1 MAQSDAEL
9 YLRLTGERALLEPAA
24 DDGRPD
30 DSPLSTAA
38 HALVAVGAL
47 TAGVAQ
53 AIADDYGLALAYRG
67 GEPAHV
73 RHVRARRAAQHAT
86 PAPALGPL
94 RAVPCHR
101 LIEQPWGQLFLSYVV
116 LSDEVTVL
124 HATMRPASGPSGQRT
139 AGAHRGRLV
148 RGGRVGG
155 LGPRGPGGRVV
166 GQGLPRQLAVTDDRG
181 TTSTAS
187 FSGGGSDDE
196 WRGRFEASPPLAPGT
211 AWIEVLGERIGLP
224 SAPSAGVQ
232 VRVEPLPDADLAHR
246 YLWARLASLAEFHS
260 PDAMETSIQA
270 LVAAG
275 ALKADDPVTGE
286 VRAVARGLFGGS
298 GTASGTNAVLP
309 EPWRSMLA
317 RRGRAGGPQGLAVAG
332 ATTPPLGG
340 FMVALLAVR
349 STDERFYADV
359 ETVPGLPHWHWPS
372 GVVDRPL
379 LAWWAAD
386 DRGHQY
392 LGGQEEW
399 HFSEERSGG
408 QIEFWP
414 ALDPAARVLDIMPT
428 TMTAR
433 AVIRVPLDWGEDR

>member
-9 YLRLTGERALLEPAA
+9 YLRLTGERALLDPAA
-24 DDGRPD
+24 EDGQRD

-53 AIADDYGLALAYRG
+53 VIVDDYGLALAYRG
-67 GEPAHV
+67 GEPAHF
-73 RHVRARRAAQHAT
+73 RHVRARRAAHRAAS
-86 PAPALGPL
+86 APALGPL

-124 HATMRPASGPSGQRT
+124 HVTMRPASAPPGQR
-139 AGAHRGRLV
+139 GMRAHRSRV
-148 RGGRVGG
+148 SRVGG
-155 LGPRGPGGRVV
+155 QGPRGAGSRVV
-166 GQGLPRQLAVTDDRG
+166 GPGLPRQLTVTDDQG

-196 WRGRFEASPPLAPGT
+196 WRGRFEAGSPLAPD
-211 AWIEVLGERIGLP
+211 AVWIEVLGERIGLP

-232 VRVEPLPDADLAHR
+232 ARVEPLPDAGLAHR

-260 PDAMETSIQA
+260 PDAMETSIGA

-275 ALKADDPVTGE
+275 ALAADDPAIGQ
-286 VRAVARGLFGGS
+286 VRAVVAGLFQGS
-298 GTASGTNAVLP
+298 GAASGANAALP

-332 ATTPPLGG
+332 ATTPPLDG
-340 FMVALLAVR
+340 VTLALLAVR
-349 STDERFYADV
+349 STDEWFCADV
-359 ETVPGLPHWHWPS
+359 ETVPGLPHWHWPHAS
-372 GVVDRPL
+372 GVVDTPL

-386 DRGHQY
+386 DRGHHY
-392 LGGQEEW
+392 LGRQGEW
-399 HFSEERSGG
+399 HASEDRSGG
-408 QIEFWP
+408 QVEFWP
-414 ALDPAARVLDIMPT
+414 ALDPAARMLDIMPT

-433 AVIRVPLDWGEDR
+433 AVIRVPLEWGEDG